1 MRFTEEHEQLRISL
15 RKFIEREIE
24 PHVESWEEAE
34 SFPAHELFKKMGDQG
49 SRGGANM
56 LDETKR

>member
-1 MRFTEEHEQLRISL
+1 MEDGNDEEDGFCLTMG
-15 RKFIEREIE
+15 
-24 PHVESWEEAE
+24 
-34 SFPAHELFKKMGDQG
+34 KKMGDQG